1 MTDVSWKEIKTWS
14 KTELKTAQKEFLKNP
29 NSSKWTE
36 NIQAMLVWQQ
46 VEYCDTSFLP
56 SSVQKRRDLEI
67 ILSERAQCDWAER
80 IVHVIL
86 SMSMDQALR
95 EFK

>member
-1 MTDVSWKEIKTWS
+1 MTDVSWKEIKIWS

-29 NSSKWTE
+29 SSSKWTG
-36 NIQAMLVWQQ
+36 NLQAMLVWQQ

-67 ILSERAQCDWAER
+67 VLSERAQCDWAER
-80 IVHVIL
+80 IVQVIL
-86 SMSMDQALR
+86 NMSLNQALHG
-95 EFK
+95 FK